1 VSATADDPYAAYTH
15 LRFERPGD
23 GVLLITLDDPDR
35 LNATGPEM
43 HRQLSRVFRT
53 IDDDPSVRAVVV
65 TGAGRAF
72 SAGGDLDWIAEQVGN
87 HAQTM
92 RVMREAGDIVRT
104 MVECDTPVVSAIN
117 GVAVGA
123 GLAVALMA
131 DISVMNED
139 ARLTDGHI
147 RLGVGAGDHAVAIW
161 PLLCGMA
168 KAKYYLLTADFLD
181 GREAERIGLVSKAV
195 PADEVLTTAMGI
207 AERLAAGPVDATRLT
222 KRALNHWL
230 RQALPN
236 FEASLAYE
244 MLNFLG
250 DDAAEGLAALQE
262 KRAPEFPSART
273 ATGEPAE

>member
-1 VSATADDPYAAYTH
+1 VPGSTLH
-15 LRFERPGD
+15 LDRRDD
-23 GVLLITLDDPDR
+23 GVVLLTLDNPGK
-35 LNATGPEM
+35 LNATDAEL
-43 HRQLSRVFRT
+43 HAQLARVFRT
-53 IDDDPSVRAVVV
+53 LDDDEDVRAIVV
-65 TGAGRAF
+65 TGAGDAF
-72 SAGGDLDWIAEQVGN
+72 SAGGDLDWIAEQVGDYGRTL
-87 HAQTM
+87 H
-92 RVMREAGDIVRT
+92 VMREAGDIVRT
-104 MVECDTPVVSAIN
+104 MIDCDTPIVSAIN

-131 DISVMNED
+131 DVSVIAED
-139 ARLTDGHI
+139 ARLSDGHL

-195 PADEVLTTAMGI
+195 PRDEVLPTALGI
-207 AERLAAGPVDATRLT
+207 AERLARGPRDATRLT

-230 RQALPN
+230 RQSLPA

-250 DDAAEGLAALQE
+250 PDAAEGLAALQD
-262 KRAPEFPSART
+262 KRRPDFRPSR
-273 ATGEPAE
+273 

>member
-1 VSATADDPYAAYTH
+1 MDPASYQR
-15 LRFERPGD
+15 LRIEPQEH
-23 GVLLITLDDPDR
+23 GVLLLTLSNPR
-35 LNATGPEM
+35 KLNATDAILHAE
-43 HRQLSRVFRT
+43 LARVFHE
-53 IDDDPSVRAVVV
+53 IDHDDAVRAVVV
-65 TGAGRAF
+65 TGEGKAF

-92 RVMREAGDIVRT
+92 RVMKEAGDIVRT
-104 MVECDTPVVSAIN
+104 MIECDTPIVSAIN

-123 GLAVALMA
+123 GLAVALLA
-131 DISVMNED
+131 DISIINEA
-139 ARLTDGHI
+139 ARFTDGHI

-168 KAKYYLLTADFLD
+168 KAKYYLLTSDFID

-195 PADEVLTTAMGI
+195 PADEVLPTAMSI
-207 AERLAAGPVDATRLT
+207 ATRLATGPRDATRLT

-250 DDAAEGLAALQE
+250 ADAAEGLAALQE
-262 KRAPEFPSART
+262 KRAPEFPR
-273 ATGEPAE
+273 

>member
-1 VSATADDPYAAYTH
+1 MSDAAHDPRYAGFD
-15 LRFERPGD
+15 RIGVERRDHGV
-23 GVLLITLDDPDR
+23 VLLTLDNPGR
-35 LNATGPEM
+35 LNATDGPM
-43 HRQLSRVFRT
+43 HEQLSRIFPT
-53 IDDDPSVRAVVV
+53 IDADEAVRAVVV
-65 TGAGRAF
+65 TGAGTAF
-72 SAGGDLDWIAEQVGN
+72 SAGGDLDWIAGQVGDYR
-87 HAQTM
+87 QTM
-92 RVMREAGDIVRT
+92 RVMREAGEIVRT
-104 MVECDTPVVSAIN
+104 MIDCDTPIVSAIN

-131 DISVMNED
+131 DVSVIDEA

-147 RLGVGAGDHAVAIW
+147 RLGVAAGNHAVAIW

-181 GREAERIGLVSKAV
+181 GREAERIGLVSRAV
-195 PADEVLTTAMGI
+195 PADDVLPTALAV
-207 AERLAAGPVDATRLT
+207 AEKLARGPRDATRLT

-250 DDAAEGLAALQE
+250 PDAAEGLAALQE
-262 KRAPEFPSART
+262 KRAPDFGGD
-273 ATGEPAE
+273 GERA

>member
-1 VSATADDPYAAYTH
+1 
-15 LRFERPGD
+15 
-23 GVLLITLDDPDR
+23 
-35 LNATGPEM
+35 
-43 HRQLSRVFRT
+43 
-53 IDDDPSVRAVVV
+53 
-65 TGAGRAF
+65 
-72 SAGGDLDWIAEQVGN
+72 
-87 HAQTM
+87 
-92 RVMREAGDIVRT
+92 GDIVRT
-104 MVECDTPVVSAIN
+104 MIDCDTPIVSAIN

-131 DISVMNED
+131 DVSVIDE
-139 ARLTDGHI
+139 AAKLTDGHI
-147 RLGVGAGDHAVAIW
+147 RIGVAGGDHAVAIW

-195 PADEVLTTAMGI
+195 ATSEVMPTALGI
-207 AERLAAGPVDATRLT
+207 ARKLAAGPVDATQMT

-250 DDAAEGLAALQE
+250 PDAAEGLAALQE
-262 KRAPEFPSART
+262 KRSPDFKGT
-273 ATGEPAE
+273 T